1 MIVYAICRGSEI
13 VTYGSKS
20 DLQKIIDWMFNHP
33 VLKIKPVIV
42 NRGKVRLLTL
52 DR

>member
-13 VTYGSKS
+13 VTYGSRDS
-20 DLQKIIDWMFNHP
+20 MQKIIDWMFNHH
-33 VLKIKPVIV
+33 VLQIRPAIV
-42 NRGKVRLLTL
+42 NRGKVRLLTV